1 MSSRS
6 EPTHDCASEAIETP
20 SAIQP
25 HGYLVSCVLPDWTI
39 RHVSANVVEL
49 FDVPAD
55 VLLGQSLQ
63 EFVTQEVLQPVSD
76 VANLSD
82 PGAPPLRAVTG
93 NVGPEARLFDIS
105 VHIAEGMLHLEF
117 EPREGGMRGT
127 APSAIAQSMIA
138 RVAAEERIED
148 MYQRAVEQL
157 RKLIG
162 FDRVL
167 VYRFLQDGAGE
178 VIAEARGDDLAP
190 LMGLRFPES
199 DIPAQARALY
209 VRSRMRIIPDVN
221 YTPSPVVPATTKSGK
236 PLDMSMHLLRSVS
249 PVHLEYTRN
258 MGVAASMSLSLISSG
273 RLWGLIACHHREPRY
288 LSASKRAAAELFGLF
303 LSMRVSAH
311 DQHLAGLRDELARD
325 VRETLWRRLSA
336 THDLDEA
343 LGSELEALAMSLNC
357 DGVAVL
363 RGERWSGYGDTP
375 PARCAPILRDWL
387 ADQQRTRGDIFATSA
402 ASEWCI
408 RECGSDGIAGLLA
421 LRLGARDGWLLFFRK
436 EQVQDVNWAGEPV
449 KETGTIAG
457 RMVLKPRERFDAW
470 NEIIR
475 GHSLPWTDLDRRMAE
490 RLRHLLNEFRS
501 RSETGA
507 ADHLSSYQ
515 AEAPRLALAEQRSRL
530 DQLSALLGALG
541 QLDAADAARLGERI
555 SLLEAE
561 MRALTG
567 AAMPEVDPDAES

>member
-1 MSSRS
+1 MNARAEVAHECAA
-6 EPTHDCASEAIETP
+6 EPIQFP

-25 HGYLVSCVLPDWTI
+25 HGYLISCVLPDWTI

-49 FDVPAD
+49 FDVPPD

-63 EFVTQEVLQPVSD
+63 EFLTHEVLQPVAD

-105 VHIAEGMLHLEF
+105 VHISEGLLHLEF

-138 RVAAEERIED
+138 RVAAEERMED

-157 RKLIG
+157 RQLIG

-178 VIAEARGDDLAP
+178 VIAESRAEDIAP

-209 VRSRMRIIPDVN
+209 VRNRMRIIPDVG
-221 YTPSPVVPATTKSGK
+221 YSPSPVVPPVTSPGK

-249 PVHLEYTRN
+249 PMHLEYTRN
-258 MGVAASMSLSLISSG
+258 MGVAASMSLSLISGG
-273 RLWGLIACHHREPRY
+273 RLWGLIACHHREPMF

-311 DQHLAGLRDELARD
+311 DQHLAGLRDELSRD
-325 VRETLWRRLSA
+325 VREMLWRRLSA
-336 THDLDEA
+336 TSDLDEA
-343 LGSELEALAMSLNC
+343 LGSELEPLAMSLNC

-363 RGERWSGYGDTP
+363 RGDRWSSYGDTP
-375 PARCAPILRDWL
+375 AAECAPLLQEWL
-387 ADQQRTRGDIFATSA
+387 AAQHDARGDIFATSV

-408 RECGSDGIAGLLA
+408 AECGPEYIAGLLA
-421 LRLGARDGWLLFFRK
+421 LRLGARDGWLLFFRN
-436 EQVQDVNWAGEPV
+436 EQVQNVNWAGKPV
-449 KETGTIAG
+449 KETETRAG
-457 RMVLKPRERFDAW
+457 RMVLKPRERFEAW
-470 NEIIR
+470 NQVIR
-475 GHSLPWTDLDRRMAE
+475 GHSLPWSDLDRRMAE

-501 RSETGA
+501 RAGSGA
-507 ADHLSSYQ
+507 A
-515 AEAPRLALAEQRSRL
+515 AEAAFHAESPRAALREQRSRL
-530 DQLSALLGALG
+530 EQLSTLLGALG
-541 QLDAADAARLGERI
+541 QLDEADAARLAERI

-561 MRALTG
+561 MRALAGGSQLETDP
-567 AAMPEVDPDAES
+567 ADEV